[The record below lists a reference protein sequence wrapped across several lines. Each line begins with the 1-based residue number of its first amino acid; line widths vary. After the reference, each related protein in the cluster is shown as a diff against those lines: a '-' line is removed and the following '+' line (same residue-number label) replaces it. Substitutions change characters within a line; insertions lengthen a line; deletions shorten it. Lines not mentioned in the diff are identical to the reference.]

1 MGKHVELELLYQAD
15 DKAALNYLAR
25 RGSEAEKTSSGEEE
39 FDEETMTNVD
49 RSLAADAEWKRIQK
63 NTFTRWANEHLK
75 QANKQIDDL
84 QGPYSIESHSA

>member
-1 MGKHVELELLYQAD
+1 MQGGKWADILNCIRSSDQAD

-63 NTFTRWANEHLK
+63 GRANH
-75 QANKQIDDL
+75 I
-84 QGPYSIESHSA
+84 